1 MLKDLE
7 DFIRENQEDIFV
19 TGGIS
24 EKEIEELEK
33 ELKLVFR
40 SEIRNYLLQYG
51 IIMGYGVEM
60 LGCGKNSVSSLVK
73 ETKRYREYGLSD
85 EFIVIRN
92 ADEWIYCIN
101 NNNGEVSSWDRI
113 EKKHLK
119 KNSNFDAYIL
129 SEMVD
134 AKEDWD

>member
-7 DFIRENQEDIFV
+7 DFIRENQEDIWV

-40 SEIRNYLLQYG
+40 KEIRNYLSQYG
-51 IIMGYGVEM
+51 IIIGYGVEV
-60 LGCGKNSVSSLVK
+60 LGCGKNNVSSLVK
-73 ETKRYREYGLSD
+73 ETKHYREYGLSD

-92 ADEWIYCIN
+92 VGEWIYCLN
-101 NNNGEVSSWDRI
+101 NYNGEVSSWDRI
-113 EKKHLK
+113 EKKHLI
-119 KNSNFDAYIL
+119 KNSSFDAYIL